1 MIYRKGL
8 ETSEQIKRDFWSG
21 QYCIGQFLLLLS
33 HSLNYIILLN
43 NVGDNQRRMLTG
55 GKRKED

>member
-8 ETSEQIKRDFWSG
+8 ETSERIKRDFWSG
-21 QYCIGQFLLLLS
+21 QYGIGQFLLLLS

-43 NVGDNQRRMLTG
+43 NVGDNKRRLLTG